1 MRRSDA
7 TEPERASPRRRSIAA
22 GLRRFLAADAASVSV
37 DFVVSI
43 PILLAVLVLTSE
55 YGRVLQM
62 RASLGNAVADAARYL
77 SRVPLDQTGAAFPPE
92 IVAIAEGLVTSRVN
106 TPHLA
111 VSEPVV
117 GAAGGFTTVSISAAA
132 GVTSPALGILTLFGP
147 KQNADGVNYADIE
160 GLVITASETVRH
172 FGR

>member
-1 MRRSDA
+1 MMWSA
-7 TEPERASPRRRSIAA
+7 KHGGRAGRAGAA
-22 GLRRFLAADAASVSV
+22 LRRFLADERASVSV
-37 DFVVSI
+37 DFVISI

-62 RASLGNAVADAARYL
+62 RSALNNAVADAARYL
-77 SRVPLDQTGAAFPPE
+77 SRAPLDESGAGFPAA
-92 IVAIAEGLVTSRVN
+92 VVSRAEALITRRIG

-111 VSEPVV
+111 ISSPVVSES
-117 GAAGGFTTVSISAAA
+117 GGFVTVRLSAAA
-132 GVTSPALGILTLFGP
+132 GVTSPALGILALAGSPQTANGLPLGE
-147 KQNADGVNYADIE
+147 IE